1 MICMRCRATA
11 EEGKKFCSECGAPL
25 PWRCQPCGSENASDK
40 RFCGDCGADSMR
52 LPSDLPVVVSPAIGA
67 ERRHL
72 TVMFVDLVGSTALGR
87 QLDPEDLRHV
97 ISAFNDTVAGA
108 IKQFEGFVARY
119 MGDGVLAYF
128 GYPQAHEADAER
140 AISAGLAVVS
150 AISGLT
156 SAAGPAG
163 TLNARVGIAS
173 GLVVAGDLIGTG
185 ASREA
190 AAIGDTPNFAARLQS
205 AAGPGTVVI
214 SEPTKRLAGGL
225 FEYQKFDSGTLK
237 GRPPGEPAWLVLGQS
252 SVDSRFEA
260 LHPRLLRL
268 VGRDEE
274 VELLERRWEQVKTG
288 EGRVVLICGDPGIGK
303 SRLVALLNEVVGHAG
318 HSCFQFS
325 CSPLHHH
332 TPLYPVI
339 RQVQRVAK
347 LQRTDS
353 PEVKRDKLRR
363 ALPADASAEDVM
375 QLADLLSIPDTGG
388 QPAGAASPRAKK
400 EMTFAAILRQF
411 ESLAVRSP
419 IAVIFEDMH
428 WADPTTLDLLVRL
441 IDLAERVPILLVI
454 TSRRV
459 DLHPVWSS
467 RPHVTVRL
475 LNGLD
480 RRLSVALVKEVAGN
494 HDLPQDV
501 VDRIVAN
508 SDGVPLF
515 IEELTRSVLEKEL
528 QQKSDLNSSAD
539 GHFSFGTVPTSLH
552 ASLTGRLDRLPN
564 GKEIAQTGA
573 VIGREFSFDML
584 QTISDKP
591 SIQIE
596 RSLRELVEAQLII
609 AHGRPPEAVYVFK
622 HALVQEAA
630 YASLLRE
637 RRTAIH
643 QKLAEVIERDPAN
656 VEAAH
661 PQLTAWHYAEAGMPD
676 KAVTYYLK
684 AADQATGRF
693 ALAEM
698 VNHLRNA
705 LRQLELL
712 PDSIE
717 RRRRELP
724 IQVALGRALIDQE
737 GSGTEEV
744 RTTFTHALRLCLE
757 VNDTNQMIRV
767 HDGLI
772 NYHFTH
778 SASDEMLRCAD
789 ELRDAG
795 HRAGN
800 RQALLIAKRSSGF
813 AHLLSG
819 RLATAHDDMR
829 SFLDMYDA
837 ARDGPEAALT
847 TRDPKVS
854 VCTILGLCLTAMG
867 NPDSG
872 SAMST
877 EGVKHAELLNHQ
889 VSLILGLRR
898 ACVQRMMQRDDL
910 GVRDLADRIFKITSE
925 YETFKGARD
934 GIIFHCWGQ
943 FHATGDPALLDEMQA
958 TIENFYTTKHWAMLP
973 FFMASAAELRGEVGD
988 HAGAADLLD
997 RAFKLVG
1004 NTGEEWCTA
1013 EIIRLRALF
1022 SASNADEKLALLQA
1036 SLALATAQG
1045 AKLWQLRT
1053 ATSLAELWRELGDES
1068 AAHTLLAPICGWFTE
1083 GANMADLI
1091 CARNLLA
1098 LLGK

>member
-1 MICMRCRATA
+1 MRVT
-11 EEGKKFCSECGAPL
+11 
-25 PWRCQPCGSENASDK
+25 
-40 RFCGDCGADSMR
+40 
-52 LPSDLPVVVSPAIGA
+52 SDLPVVVSPPIGV

-97 ISAFNDTVAGA
+97 ISAFNDTVARA
-108 IKQFEGFVARY
+108 IKQFDGFIARY

-140 AISAGLAVVS
+140 AISTGLAVVG

-173 GLVVAGDLIGTG
+173 GLVVVGDLIGTG

-190 AAIGDTPNFAARLQS
+190 AAIGDTPNLAARLQS
-205 AAGPGTVVI
+205 VAEPGTVVI
-214 SEPTKRLAGGL
+214 SESTKRLAGGL
-225 FEYQKFDSGTLK
+225 FEYKQFDTGTLK
-237 GRPPGEPAWLVLGQS
+237 GRPPGEPAWLVLGQG

-274 VELLERRWEQVKTG
+274 VELLERRWEELKSG

-303 SRLVALLNEVVGHAG
+303 SRLVALLNEVISHAG
-318 HSCFQFS
+318 HSSFQFS

-332 TPLYPVI
+332 TPLYPII
-339 RQVQRVAK
+339 RQAQRVANF
-347 LQRTDS
+347 QRTDS
-353 PEVKRDKLRR
+353 PEIKRDKLRR
-363 ALPADASAEDVM
+363 TLPADASAEDVM
-375 QLADLLSIPDTGG
+375 YIADLLSIPNTEG
-388 QPAGAASPRAKK
+388 QLAGAASPRAKK

-411 ESLAVRSP
+411 ESLATRSP

-441 IDLAERVPILLVI
+441 IDLAERVPMLLVI

-475 LNGLD
+475 LNGFD

-515 IEELTRSVLEKEL
+515 VEELTRSVLERDS
-528 QQKSDLNSSAD
+528 QQRNDLGSTAD
-539 GHFSFGTVPTSLH
+539 GHVSFGTVPTSLH
-552 ASLTGRLDRLPN
+552 ASLTGRLDRLPI

-591 SIQIE
+591 SVQIE

-609 AHGRPPEAVYVFK
+609 PHGRPPEAVYVFK

-643 QKLAEVIERDPAN
+643 LKLAEVIERDPAN

-661 PQLTAWHYAEAGMPD
+661 AQLTAWHYAEAGMPD
-676 KAVTYYLK
+676 KAVTHYLK

-705 LRQLELL
+705 LRQLEFL
-712 PDSIE
+712 PASIE

-744 RTTFTHALRLCLE
+744 RTTFSHALQLCLE

-778 SASDEMLRCAD
+778 SASDEMLRCAN

-795 HRAGN
+795 RRAGN

-819 RLATAHDDMR
+819 RLATAHDDLR
-829 SFLDMYDA
+829 SFLEMYDA
-837 ARDGPEAALT
+837 TRDGPEAALT

-854 VCTILGLCLTAMG
+854 VCTILGICLTAMG

-877 EGVKHAELLNHQ
+877 EGVKHAERLNHQ

-898 ACVQRMMQRDDL
+898 ACVQRVMQRDDQ

-925 YETFKGARD
+925 YQTFKGARD
-934 GIIFHCWGQ
+934 GIIFRCWGQ
-943 FHATGDPALLDEMQA
+943 FRGTGDAAILDEMQA
-958 TIENFYTTKHWAMLP
+958 TIEHFYTTKHWAMLP

-988 HAGAADLLD
+988 HASAADLLD
-997 RAFKLVG
+997 RASKLVG
-1004 NTGEEWCTA
+1004 NTGEEWCAA

-1022 SASNADEKLALLQA
+1022 SANNPDEKLALLQA

-1053 ATSLAELWRELGDES
+1053 ATSLAELWRKLGDES
-1068 AAHTLLAPICGWFTE
+1068 AAHALLAPICGWFTE

-1091 CARNLLA
+1091 SARNLLV